1 MKKRIMN
8 GMLICA
14 ATLLIFGCEKKAETK
29 AETESTVVETETET
43 ETEKETYKT
52 IGQEKEGGFS
62 VKLKNST
69 GKDIIG
75 VAVKLVENEQF
86 PENMLASD
94 DVFSANEERILFYE
108 HNGNNTEETQ
118 QESNENDKLLTQGY
132 DVQLTFSDGS
142 TKVLHSFP
150 FEDIKEGELCFEDEV
165 AFLKYTNL
173 SAKENVDT
181 KNAELAVKQAEES
194 EALAAAETEYSD
206 YVEDNSWYEEDDG
219 ASWDNGG
226 YVDDGASWDNGG
238 SNEVYV
244 PEAPAQGAE
253 ECLGD
258 DALTY

>member
-1 MKKRIMN
+1 
-8 GMLICA
+8 MLICA
-14 ATLLIFGCEKKAETK
+14 ATFLIIGCEKKTETK
-29 AETESTVVETETET
+29 TETESVTVETETMET

-52 IGQEKEGGFS
+52 IGQEKEAENVFC

-69 GKDIIG
+69 GRDIIG
-75 VAVKLVENEQF
+75 VAVKLAENAEF
-86 PENMLASD
+86 SENMLDAE
-94 DVFSANEERILFYE
+94 DVFSVKEERILFYE
-108 HNGNNTEETQ
+108 SVENEASDIQ
-118 QESNENDKLLTQGY
+118 KESSENDKLLTQGY

-150 FEDIKEGELCFEDEV
+150 FEDIKEGEICFEDEV
-165 AFLKYTNL
+165 AFLKYTNI

-181 KNAELAVKQAEES
+181 KNAELAVKNAEES
-194 EALAAAETEYSD
+194 EALTAAETEYSD

-226 YVDDGASWDNGG
+226 YVDNGASWDNGG
-238 SNEVYV
+238 SSEVYV

-258 DALTY
+258 DALIY